1 MADLKRVEL
10 VVKRHLL
17 HDPVVGYQLAAG
29 RYPRERVY
37 QVCVPEGVHVYLV
50 RALGVARRVPV
61 LRPRLVVPH
70 VDRVGRR
77 GTVGGHGRVL
87 LEGEV
92 PVAVRRP
99 PGAASVV
106 VNLDEILAQAARLVR
121 ELFRDLHRGTAR
133 EVGEALLAAR
143 AAVCL
148 TGGTRDGARA
158 IGVSPRLAA
167 VVLDRLEPPPHV
179 AATVRVAHRV

>member
-1 MADLKRVEL
+1 MSQGYGSQATSSLFDIPGCDLAEQTLVQIPPSNGNQCLDIVADLKRVEL
-10 VVKRHLL
+10 VVKLHLL

-77 GTVGGHGRVL
+77 GTV
-87 LEGEV
+87 
-92 PVAVRRP
+92 
-99 PGAASVV
+99 
-106 VNLDEILAQAARLVR
+106 
-121 ELFRDLHRGTAR
+121 
-133 EVGEALLAAR
+133 
-143 AAVCL
+143 
-148 TGGTRDGARA
+148 
-158 IGVSPRLAA
+158 
-167 VVLDRLEPPPHV
+167 
-179 AATVRVAHRV
+179 